1 MSLFDGYADPD
12 QFRDSG
18 GLLGRLLSLR
28 PDLADQMQGQARV
41 DRPAFVPRAPALTP
55 MFWSNS
61 AASYN
66 AQSGGLASS
75 SLQSQPGL
83 NSSDLGQS
91 WLAQALAN
99 TQRLFDVPTA
109 IPSLTAFQPMAFQVA
124 TAAPPPI
131 VPTPAPDTS
140 QNVAVSVNPETLA
153 LANASGSQPP
163 LPPSQLLSNDQH
175 ATSAASGLLADFY
188 RQTILQAGKDI
199 AGYFN
204 DAVNDPAAF
213 VHAIGPSLAGLGPAV
228 TELPG
233 AIKGV
238 MGAIGILQKGGL
250 PEAPPLPEAFIGNNA
265 RPGRGRVK
273 TDLPG
278 IDPTPE
284 ELFDKLTGGRSE
296 TLPTEHERAL
306 TEFGCGPM

>member
-99 TQRLFDVPTA
+99 T
-109 IPSLTAFQPMAFQVA
+109 
-124 TAAPPPI
+124 
-131 VPTPAPDTS
+131 
-140 QNVAVSVNPETLA
+140 
-153 LANASGSQPP
+153 
-163 LPPSQLLSNDQH
+163 
-175 ATSAASGLLADFY
+175 
-188 RQTILQAGKDI
+188 
-199 AGYFN
+199 
-204 DAVNDPAAF
+204 
-213 VHAIGPSLAGLGPAV
+213 
-228 TELPG
+228 
-233 AIKGV
+233 
-238 MGAIGILQKGGL
+238 
-250 PEAPPLPEAFIGNNA
+250 
-265 RPGRGRVK
+265 
-273 TDLPG
+273 
-278 IDPTPE
+278 
-284 ELFDKLTGGRSE
+284 
-296 TLPTEHERAL
+296 
-306 TEFGCGPM
+306 